1 MITFSRLG
9 RSGRLGNQLWQIAS
23 AAGIAQQMSQSLA
36 LPSWDYRPFFR
47 VPDEF
52 FDRDVTD
59 MTRPWIQAQTTRYV
73 QHMDPRARDYL
84 QDLGLWQT
92 IAPQVWNWF
101 QPSDVAMWKL
111 RNAEMQLDDGYVAPF
126 SELPRPILSLH
137 IRRGDNAN
145 APNNCHP
152 LRPWSYYESAIEQL
166 DGQFESIL
174 VFSDDIEWCRTALR
188 DYVSK
193 YEIAFFVGVP
203 RAKEHEAAYRTAPV
217 LDWIDLQLMSMCDL
231 HILSNSTYSW
241 WGAFLS
247 HDPSPIY
254 PWPFFGSDL
263 EYIDCGLMFPDSWQR
278 IDHGQIYV

>member
-23 AAGIAQQMSQSLA
+23 TAGIAQQMSQSLA
-36 LPSWDYRPFFR
+36 LPKWDYRPYFR

-59 MTRPWIQAQTTRYV
+59 MTRPWIQSPQTRYV

-84 QDLGLWQT
+84 QDLALWKT
-92 IAPQVWNWF
+92 IEPQVRDWF
-101 QPSDVAMWKL
+101 QPSEIAMETLRRCTFDV
-111 RNAEMQLDDGYVAPF
+111 DGEQVNLTD
-126 SELPRPILSLH
+126 LPRPSLSLH

-152 LRPWSYYESAIEQL
+152 LRPWSYYESAIEKL
-166 DGQFESIL
+166 DGQFEAIL

-188 DYVSK
+188 DYMGK
-193 YEIAFFVGVP
+193 YEIAFFVGTP
-203 RAKEHEAAYRTAPV
+203 RAKEHEPEYRTGPV
-217 LDWIDLQLMSMCDL
+217 LDWIDLQLMSFCDL
-231 HILSNSTYSW
+231 HVISNSTYSW

-247 HDPSPIY
+247 HDESPIY

-263 EYIDCGLMFPDSWQR
+263 DYIDCGLMFPDSWQR
-278 IDHGQIYV
+278 IDHGQQYV